1 MALMAAAGFSDR
13 VIAQE
18 LDVGAPRVRRWV
30 ARYVKPGPAGLE
42 GGGFP
47 VAWDYLNRVLN
58 ELAPGVTLVNASPV
72 NVELSGYPPSR
83 V

>member
-1 MALMAAAGFSDR
+1 LKQAISESNIRGIYS
-13 VIAQE
+13 
-18 LDVGAPRVRRWV
+18 PN
-30 ARYVKPGPAGLE
+30 
-42 GGGFP
+42 P